1 MTCPRR
7 LAWLPVLVAGLS
19 LILAASG
26 GSFRPLAAAPFNP
39 APQDAGT
46 LRQQARAALAQT
58 SDDLSVAGLEQPVEV
73 IRDRWGIPHIYAR
86 SEHDLFFAQGFVA
99 AQDRL
104 WQLDLWRRIDEGK
117 LSELLGPAGLR
128 RDTFA
133 RLLRYRGDWAEEWR
147 GYGPRAHEIA
157 AAFAAGINAQIDLV
171 IAQPAK
177 LPLEFQLTGS
187 RPDHWTPEVVVGR
200 MAGYVMT
207 RNARTEVQ
215 RARLVRDAGLARA
228 AEVMP
233 TDPPF
238 PRASI

>member
-117 LSELLGPAGLR
+117 LSELLGPAGPRSGAGTALARMRLPR
-128 RDTFA
+128 RSLPAST
-133 RLLRYRGDWAEEWR
+133 
-147 GYGPRAHEIA
+147 PRSISSSRSPRSCRSNSSSP
-157 AAFAAGINAQIDLV
+157 AAGPTTGRPRSWSV
-171 IAQPAK
+171 GWPA
-177 LPLEFQLTGS
+177 TS
-187 RPDHWTPEVVVGR
+187 
-200 MAGYVMT
+200 
-207 RNARTEVQ
+207 
-215 RARLVRDAGLARA
+215 
-228 AEVMP
+228 
-233 TDPPF
+233 
-238 PRASI
+238 